1 MLEKLREAQS
11 RVVGTKQVLRGLE
24 AGKFSQV
31 FVAEDA
37 DEFIYRRVMA
47 AAEAAKV
54 PACRVNTMKE
64 LGQAC
69 RVEVPT
75 AAAALLRGE

>member
-1 MLEKLREAQS
+1 MLEQLKEAQG
-11 RVVGTKQVLRGLE
+11 RLVGTKQVLRGLT
-24 AGKFSQV
+24 AGRIQKV

-47 AAEAAKV
+47 AAEAAQTPV
-54 PACRVNTMKE
+54 VRVKTMKE

-69 RVEVPT
+69 RVEV
-75 AAAALLRGE
+75 AAAAAGILK

>member
-1 MLEKLREAQS
+1 MLRALEAQKLQ
-11 RVVGTKQVLRGLE
+11 R
-24 AGKFSQV
+24 V

-47 AAEAAKV
+47 AAEKAKI
-54 PACRVNTMKE
+54 PAVRVKTMKE

-75 AAAALLRGE
+75 AAAGLFKAG